1 MLHRLRIH
9 FQSASVRSEQ
19 RRRRR
24 DLPRAEPLESRALLA
39 NILDLGLT
47 YTIANAGIT
56 SVTGV
61 NSSDEVAGQYGPPP
75 FSSSSSE
82 AFYEEPNGSPNYIA
96 PLAGYDDS
104 LANAINDNGQ
114 VVGYSVAPSGG
125 FDPPEEA
132 FIYSQGTLTPLAGNS
147 SAATSINDSGQVVG
161 YSIGDAFL
169 WSKATA
175 MEDLVTMGL
184 ASGLMPADINGSGQ
198 IVGSST
204 HPGLGPSPS
213 TQSFLWNGPGK
224 WVYLPTT
231 GGTGVEATAINDPGT
246 VVGSFTT
253 SSLAGAPIHAF
264 MWGQGETSL
273 HDLGTLNG
281 FTDFYATAINN
292 SDEVVGIATQPNI
305 GIPNNHAFMYEN
317 GQMTDLNSLLPANSG
332 WILTSATAINN
343 NGVIVGLGTLNN
355 VGHAYEFLTS
365 SIQPPRNP
373 TTTSLQ
379 ASVMN
384 SVYGQ
389 QVALSA
395 TVSPNSGASGTP
407 TGSVTFEDGA
417 IELGTAPL
425 SGGSATLPVSNL
437 PTGTDAITADYNGDT
452 VFSVSSSS
460 TVNVTVQSNGT
471 SVSLSSSASQAAMG
485 QTITFTATV
494 SPLAPGGG
502 PPTGS
507 VTFYDDGTNNVGTAT
522 LVGGT
527 ATMPINNLPVG
538 VDAITAKYGGD
549 TNFLA
554 DTSASLKET
563 INSVTEPPT
572 YGSVTTLAASPL
584 DATFGEPVK
593 LTATVKPAGAV
604 RGTPTGN
611 VTFMDG
617 TTSLGTYLLRNG
629 KATLTI
635 STLPLGT
642 DAIQVIYSGDQQL
655 SASPSNI
662 VDEMIEPSPTRTKAT
677 SSRKS
682 SFYGQ
687 PVTFTAKVSTTGKAK
702 ALPSGSVSFLDG
714 STILGTVPLSSGR
727 ASFHTSL
734 LAAGTHSIR
743 LVYNGT
749 TSFAPSSASLKQRVK
764 QAKPSIPNV
773 SGVRVEYADGQNSG
787 I

>member
-1 MLHRLRIH
+1 M
-9 FQSASVRSEQ
+9 
-19 RRRRR
+19 
-24 DLPRAEPLESRALLA
+24 
-39 NILDLGLT
+39 
-47 YTIANAGIT
+47 
-56 SVTGV
+56 
-61 NSSDEVAGQYGPPP
+61 
-75 FSSSSSE
+75 
-82 AFYEEPNGSPNYIA
+82 
-96 PLAGYDDS
+96 AGYS
-104 LANAINDNGQ
+104 LADPG
-114 VVGYSVAPSGG
+114 GG
-125 FDPPEEA
+125 FNPPEQA
-132 FIYSQGTLTPLAGNS
+132 FFYSQGTLTALTNLPLTAGNES
-147 SAATSINDSGQVVG
+147 VATSINDSGQVVG
-161 YSIGDAFL
+161 YSNGDAFL
-169 WSKATA
+169 WSEAA
-175 MEDLVTMGL
+175 GMQDLDKMGL
-184 ASGLMPADINGSGQ
+184 ASPLLANDINNSGQ
-198 IVGSST
+198 IVGSS
-204 HPGLGPSPS
+204 PRADLGPISN
-213 TQSFLWNGPGK
+213 TKSFLWNGPGN
-224 WVYLPTT
+224 WVYVPTL
-231 GGTGVEATAINDPGT
+231 GGTGVDATAINDPGT

-253 SSLAGAPIHAF
+253 TSSLSGAPIHAF

-292 SDEVVGIATQPNI
+292 SDEVVGIATQPNV
-305 GIPNNHAFMYEN
+305 GITNNHAFMYEN

-332 WILTSATAINN
+332 WILTTTTAINN

-355 VGHAYEFLTS
+355 VGHAYELFTS
-365 SIQPPRNP
+365 GGGGGGGGGG
-373 TTTSLQ
+373 TGTAGTMTSLQ
-379 ASVMN
+379 TSSM
-384 SVYGQ
+384 STVYGQ
-389 QVALSA
+389 QVTLSA
-395 TVSPNSGASGTP
+395 TVSPDPGESGTP

-502 PPTGS
+502 TPTGS

-604 RGTPTGN
+604 RGNAHRQRHVHGRHDQPGH
-611 VTFMDG
+611 
-617 TTSLGTYLLRNG
+617 LYLPKKR
-629 KATLTI
+629 
-635 STLPLGT
+635 
-642 DAIQVIYSGDQQL
+642 
-655 SASPSNI
+655 
-662 VDEMIEPSPTRTKAT
+662 
-677 SSRKS
+677 
-682 SFYGQ
+682 
-687 PVTFTAKVSTTGKAK
+687 
-702 ALPSGSVSFLDG
+702 
-714 STILGTVPLSSGR
+714 
-727 ASFHTSL
+727 
-734 LAAGTHSIR
+734 
-743 LVYNGT
+743 
-749 TSFAPSSASLKQRVK
+749 
-764 QAKPSIPNV
+764 
-773 SGVRVEYADGQNSG
+773 
-787 I
+787 